1 MGTLQVKNIRFRSR
15 HGNYEFEREIGNSFA
30 VDLSCRTDLRKAA
43 ATDRLEDTL
52 DYAPA
57 VATVAEIMKGEPVH
71 LIETLLDKIGKSL
84 MARFPELMALEVR
97 LRKLNP
103 PIPEACDYVELVD
116 HWER

>member
-57 VATVAEIMKGEPVH
+57 VATVAEIMNGEPVH
-71 LIETLLDKIGKSL
+71 LIETLLDQIGKSL